1 MSLPMP
7 KSILVALVALLFT
20 SAAVADTPPPPDPD
34 AQRLAAATAEKAEW
48 DARKARLDYQNAAG
62 PASGLTNA
70 VEIKDKAGSM
80 EAALLFGQALYPIAD
95 VIVADVKNRAGDAK
109 IVVLGGNATADMSLW
124 EMFEARTRAL
134 SNAFDTLDQGQN
146 VLDDEYRTLIGA
158 PASTAVTTASRSRS
172 AVAGIAAGAQALTKA
187 FSYFASDY
195 AAGGIDLAE
204 DDEIVVSAIA
214 ARAKDKF
221 LLYRPTQVSAHGTG
235 AKDIYDLLSALGERA
250 ESRRA
255 WLVVAKERSAKLTKL
270 SESATGT
277 RAAAL
282 KDLAAD
288 YDAAATEAT
297 GATDRYTALITAISS
312 TAADNPF
319 PLSAIVR
326 QRALAEVLDSSSFVL
341 FVTTYSA
348 GGGYFSRKNILTT
361 FGAMPFYASGGA
373 VVHYRL
379 IARADSRIAAA
390 GVVSF
395 ACAYRKVSKVA
406 SGKIEPSCIAVPSI

>member
-1 MSLPMP
+1 MSLPMS
-7 KSILVALVALLFT
+7 KLIAVTLTTLLFT
-20 SAAVADTPPPPDPD
+20 STVAADTPPPPDPD

-70 VEIKDKAGSM
+70 VDIKDKAGSM
-80 EAALLFGQALYPIAD
+80 EAALLFGQSLYPIAD
-95 VIVADVKNRAGDAK
+95 VIVADVDKKAGDAK

-124 EMFEARTRAL
+124 EMFEARTGAL
-134 SNAFDTLDQGQN
+134 STAFDALDQGQD
-146 VLDDEYRTLIGA
+146 VLDDEYRRLIGA
-158 PASTAVTTASRSRS
+158 PASAAVTTASRSRS

-195 AAGGIDLAE
+195 AAGGIDLTE

-214 ARAKDKF
+214 ARASGKF
-221 LLYRPTQVSAHGTG
+221 LLYRPTQVAAHDTG
-235 AKDIYDLLSALGERA
+235 AKDIYGLLSALGERA

-255 WLVVAKERSAKLTKL
+255 WLVVAKERSARLTKL
-270 SESATGT
+270 SESAKGT
-277 RAAAL
+277 RAAEL
-282 KDLAAD
+282 KDLAAA
-288 YDAAATEAT
+288 YSSTATEAT
-297 GATDRYTALITAISS
+297 GAIDRYTALITAISS

-326 QRALAEVLDSSSFVL
+326 QRALAELLDSSSFVL

-379 IARADSRIAAA
+379 VARADSHVATA

-406 SGKIEPSCIAVPSI
+406 SGKVEPSCIAVPPL